1 MPMSLAASGLLT
13 SLRGIWIV
21 LTRLFYSITHATFI
35 IVSFLK
41 KFNKKLLQQCIKN
54 KLCYNFAYKK
64 DHIITMVQYIY
75 STNFCTNQ
83 LNSRALI
90 YTIATRP

>member
-64 DHIITMVQYIY
+64 RPYYNNGPIYIFHKLLY
-75 STNFCTNQ
+75 
-83 LNSRALI
+83 
-90 YTIATRP
+90 